1 MRFND
6 DTWIVGEI
14 GMPLTHKKHFLD
26 VAREQKCVIMV
37 RKTGPTCHG
46 LLAEGY
52 DTKGYRI
59 HGKSCDWGP
68 MAGFVMRDPRLN
80 KAGLAKETFNR
91 EKHTEALYADKENQG
106 WLASTTPLIISR
118 ARIAWLLNNNYIDVQ
133 VSGNTNN
140 YVGVANR
147 AGVRFNYVLVSDGD
161 DLFSVCFDHSKAGP
175 KWIQETGNVVDK
187 PHPRYK
193 DYEPM
198 LAMTNPPDHGL
209 STTTPHL
216 KAITGDYDL
225 FAVWPYMELYDTRPG
240 DGDHRPLGTV
250 RGSNSPAERARV
262 EHLESRFTASRQG
275 TKLGNITNRIYL
287 VCQLINSRIG
297 RSVLWHSDEAAR
309 PFLDDVDL
317 PVIAFTPAGAHIGI
331 ESIGD
336 FKRFIAE
343 AEAERIQVSLS
354 NAWAQAPTAQ
364 HPNRLGV
371 EFARFV
377 PVDGVRIVAPDW
389 YNR

>member
-1 MRFND
+1 MKLND
-6 DTWIVGEI
+6 DSWIVNEI
-14 GMPLTHKKHFLD
+14 GMPLTHKRHFLD
-26 VAREQKCVIMV
+26 VAREQNCVIMV

-80 KAGLAKETFNR
+80 KYGLAKAGFNHD
-91 EKHTEALYADKENQG
+91 KHMEALYADNENQG
-106 WLASTTPLIISR
+106 WNASTTPLMLSSD
-118 ARIAWLLNNNYIDVQ
+118 RIEWLKNMEHIRVVTSGANYI
-133 VSGNTNN
+133 
-140 YVGVANR
+140 GVADK
-147 AGVRFNYVLVSDGD
+147 AGVKFNYVLIPEGGA
-161 DLFSVCFDHSKAGP
+161 LYSVCFDHSRGGP
-175 KWIQETGNVVDK
+175 RWVQDTGNVVDK
-187 PHPRYK
+187 PHPSNRQ
-193 DYEPM
+193 YEPM

-209 STTTPHL
+209 STATPHL

-225 FAVWPYMELYDTRPG
+225 FAVWPYAELYDARPG
-240 DGDHRPLGTV
+240 GDDHRPLGTV
-250 RGSNSPAERARV
+250 RGSNSQAERSRV
-262 EHLESRFTASRQG
+262 EHLESRFTTSGQG

-287 VCQLINSRIG
+287 VCQLINSRVG

-317 PVIAFTPAGAHIGI
+317 PVIAFSPAGSHIGI
-331 ESIGD
+331 ETIGD
-336 FKRFIAE
+336 FQRFIAE
-343 AEAERIQVSLS
+343 AEREGIQVTLS
-354 NAWAQAPTAQ
+354 NAWAQAPTARL
-364 HPNRLGV
+364 PNRLGV
-371 EFARFV
+371 DYACFV

>member
-6 DTWIVGEI
+6 DTWIVEEI
-14 GMPLTHKKHFLD
+14 GMPLTHKKHFLE
-26 VAREQKCVIMV
+26 VAREQRCVIMV

-68 MAGFVMRDPRLN
+68 MAGFVMRDARLS
-80 KAGLAKETFNR
+80 KHGLAKAGFNH

-106 WLASTTPLIISR
+106 WYASTTPLIISR
-118 ARIAWLLNNNYIDVQ
+118 PRIAWLLNHDYITLVASGNNYL
-133 VSGNTNN
+133 
-140 YVGVANR
+140 GVADK
-147 AGVRFNYVLVSDGD
+147 AGVKFDYVLVSEGR
-161 DLFSVCFDHSKAGP
+161 DLFSVCFDHSRGGAR
-175 KWIQETGNVVDK
+175 WVQDSGNVKDH
-187 PHPRYK
+187 PHPSNPQ
-193 DYEPM
+193 YEPM

-209 STTTPHL
+209 STNTPHL

-225 FAVWPYMELYDTRPG
+225 FAVWPFRAQHDARPG
-240 DGDHRPLGTV
+240 GPDHRPLGTV
-250 RGSNSPAERARV
+250 RGSTTPAERANV
-262 EHLESRFTASRQG
+262 EHLESEFTLGGQG

-287 VCQLINSRIG
+287 ICQLINSRIG

-336 FKRFIAE
+336 FKRFIE
-343 AEAERIQVSLS
+343 ACLRNRIQVSLS
-354 NAWAQAPTAQ
+354 NAWTQQPSQ
-364 HPNRLGV
+364 KNPNRLGV
-371 EFARFV
+371 GYAQFV

-389 YNR
+389 YNL

>member
-1 MRFND
+1 MKIND
-6 DTWIVGEI
+6 DGWVVGEI
-14 GMPLTHKKHFLD
+14 GMPLSHKKIFLE
-26 VAREQKCVIMV
+26 VANQEKCVIMV

-80 KAGLAKETFNR
+80 KYGLAKAAFNH

-106 WLASTTPLIISR
+106 WNASTTPLIISR
-118 ARIAWLLNNNYIDVQ
+118 ERIEWLKRAGLITLVDRHNYFE
-133 VSGNTNN
+133 
-140 YVGVANR
+140 GVADN
-147 AGVRFNYVLVSDGD
+147 AGVKFNYVLVPEGGG
-161 DLFSVCFDHSKAGP
+161 LFSVCFDHGRGGP
-175 KWIQETGNVVDK
+175 RWVQDTGNVVDP
-187 PHPRYK
+187 PHPSNK
-193 DYEPM
+193 QFEPM

-209 STTTPHL
+209 STATPHL

-225 FAVWPYMELYDTRPG
+225 FAVWPYEELHDARAGG
-240 DGDHRPLGTV
+240 DDHRPLGTV
-250 RGSNSPAERARV
+250 KGSTSKAERDNV
-262 EHLESRFTASRQG
+262 EHLESQFTISGQG

-287 VCQLINSRIG
+287 VCQLINSRVG

-317 PVIAFTPAGAHIGI
+317 PVIAFTPAGAHIGV

-336 FKRFIAE
+336 FKRFIE
-343 AEAERIQVSLS
+343 ACLRDRIHVSLS
-354 NAWAQAPTAQ
+354 NAWTQQPSQ
-364 HPNRLGV
+364 KHPNRLGV
-371 EFARFV
+371 AYARFV
-377 PVDGVRIVAPDW
+377 PVDGVRIIAPDW
-389 YNR
+389 YNG